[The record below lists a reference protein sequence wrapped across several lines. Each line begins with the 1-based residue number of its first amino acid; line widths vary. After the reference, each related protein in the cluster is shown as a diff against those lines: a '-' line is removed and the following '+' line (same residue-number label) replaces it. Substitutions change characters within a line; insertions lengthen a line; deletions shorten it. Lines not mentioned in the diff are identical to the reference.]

1 MLPDER
7 YSAVALAVA
16 LVALPPFEL
25 QLVLLFLSSSF
36 RQPPLVAVCSPRQSL
51 SLSPLALS
59 SLPQSSVYY

>member
-7 YSAVALAVA
+7 YSVVALAVA

-25 QLVLLFLSSSF
+25 RLVLLFLSSSF
-36 RQPPLVAVCSPRQSL
+36 TPAAACCCLLATAIAFAL
-51 SLSPLALS
+51 ATALS